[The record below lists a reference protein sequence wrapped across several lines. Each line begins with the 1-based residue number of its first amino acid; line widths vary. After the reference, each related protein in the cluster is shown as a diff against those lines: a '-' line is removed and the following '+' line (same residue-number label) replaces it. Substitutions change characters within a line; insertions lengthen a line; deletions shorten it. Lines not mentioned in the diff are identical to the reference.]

1 MIIMDN
7 YIDNLIDESVKEVVE
22 ANKNL
27 PKGFVSASTTHLLD
41 YSPVEGM
48 QIQITVGYNLD
59 EDE

>member
-1 MIIMDN
+1 MDS
-7 YIDNLIDESVKEVVE
+7 YIDNLIEEAVKEVVE
-22 ANKNL
+22 VNKNL